1 MTPNSNEAI
10 GLQQSLGCGRSSIHF
25 FLFTRNDPILYQGI
39 GNTTAFFMGRNAFY
53 KSVCN
58 RTLWAV
64 CWLLF
69 IIIYLTQTNIYVESL
84 KEDEAREPKKAKR
97 AKNKPCEQDSLS
109 RT

>member
-1 MTPNSNEAI
+1 MPTYFH
-10 GLQQSLGCGRSSIHF
+10 SLLF
-25 FLFTRNDPILYQGI
+25 FTLNDPILYQGI
-39 GNTTAFFMGRNAFY
+39 TNTTAFFMGRNAFY

-58 RTLWAV
+58 HTLWAV
-64 CWLLF
+64 YWLLF
-69 IIIYLTQTNIYVESL
+69 IIIYPTQTNMYVESL